1 MRCDGFRTTP
11 AFRSLAGL
19 RRLLFNEVMTEKS
32 LSEMEGYLRP
42 TLQMGRWAFLEV
54 FASSMGILKFGKLAT
69 GG

>member
-1 MRCDGFRTTP
+1 
-11 AFRSLAGL
+11 
-19 RRLLFNEVMTEKS
+19 MTEKS